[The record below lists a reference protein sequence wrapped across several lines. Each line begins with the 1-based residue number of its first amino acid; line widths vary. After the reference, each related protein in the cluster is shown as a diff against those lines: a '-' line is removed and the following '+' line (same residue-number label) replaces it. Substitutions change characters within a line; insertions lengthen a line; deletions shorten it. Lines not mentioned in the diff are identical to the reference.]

1 VIRARPGKPTSVRRR
16 PTPTRSALALAG
28 ALALLVAACGLTG
41 PSSAPPASPGDSVA
55 PPASSPPTSTASA
68 EPTSSAE
75 PTPTEGP
82 TPTDQPTPTP
92 EPTPTDGA
100 SPTPSGSASA
110 GTTAACFGSSDTKD
124 FFSSFAQSVPWPVY
138 CAVLPA
144 GWSVEKGSYRLRDG
158 GRLTISYRRR
168 ADGARLVLSEGA
180 LCHDPTPCVPS
191 GSSVG
196 ATPFGDREAELVA
209 TTDPAGF
216 AAVVDKDQDPSWLLT
231 GTAIDEADFR
241 AIAAALHLIDE

>member
-1 VIRARPGKPTSVRRR
+1 MIRARPGTPTSVRRR
-16 PTPTRSALALAG
+16 PTPIRSALALAG
-28 ALALLVAACGLTG
+28 ALAILVAACGLTS
-41 PSSAPPASPGDSVA
+41 PSSVPPASPRETVA
-55 PPASSPPTSTASA
+55 PPASSPPASTASA
-68 EPTSSAE
+68 EPT
-75 PTPTEGP
+75 
-82 TPTDQPTPTP
+82 PTDEPTPTP
-92 EPTPTDGA
+92 EPTPTDA
-100 SPTPSGSASA
+100 VSPTPSASAAA

-168 ADGARLVLSEGA
+168 ADGVRLVLSEGA

-191 GSSVG
+191 GSNVG
-196 ATPFGDREAELVA
+196 TTPFGDRGAELIDM
-209 TTDPAGF
+209 TDPAGF

-241 AIAAALHLIDE
+241 AIAAALHPIDE